1 MENGAANKRR
11 RGELEPQATP
21 AGLDLISSLPDD
33 MLRVIISLL
42 PIKYG
47 ARTTVLSRRWRPLWN
62 SNPLDLI
69 DTHELCHG
77 YRKSLDAFSK
87 ILGSHLGPT
96 KGLRMGKFRSNGK
109 DRAKLDD
116 WFRSPAL
123 DQLEELTFDDGHM
136 RSLPTSA
143 LRPAPTLRVAKFRNC
158 HFPPLNDAPAL
169 ILPRLKHLELVAVC
183 LSKGDMERLL
193 RGCTALEYLR
203 LQAINGLSTF
213 HITSMTLRTIY
224 VCCWCGRKTSQDV
237 YHGMVIQDTPAL
249 ERLLVVDQEGPTR
262 INVISAPKLT
272 VVGYSSDKYSELVIG
287 STPVQVQQPP
297 STSPST
303 N

>member
-1 MENGAANKRR
+1 
-11 RGELEPQATP
+11 
-21 AGLDLISSLPDD
+21 
-33 MLRVIISLL
+33 
-42 PIKYG
+42 
-47 ARTTVLSRRWRPLWN
+47 
-62 SNPLDLI
+62 
-69 DTHELCHG
+69 
-77 YRKSLDAFSK
+77 
-87 ILGSHLGPT
+87 
-96 KGLRMGKFRSNGK
+96 
-109 DRAKLDD
+109 
-116 WFRSPAL
+116 
-123 DQLEELTFDDGHM
+123 M

-143 LRPAPTLRVAKFRNC
+143 LRLAPTLRVAKFRNC

-169 ILPRLKHLELVAVC
+169 ILPRLKHLELVAIC

-224 VCCWCGRKTSQDV
+224 VCCWCGRKTSQKVD
-237 YHGMVIQDTPAL
+237 HGMVIQDTPAL

>member
-11 RGELEPQATP
+11 WCELEPQATP
-21 AGLDLISSLPDD
+21 AGLDFISSLPDD

-47 ARTTVLSRRWRPLWN
+47 AWTTLLSRRWRPLWN
-62 SNPLDLI
+62 SSPLDLI

-143 LRPAPTLRVAKFRNC
+143 LRLAPTLRVAKFRNC
-158 HFPPLNDAPAL
+158 HFLPLNDA
-169 ILPRLKHLELVAVC
+169 
-183 LSKGDMERLL
+183 
-193 RGCTALEYLR
+193 TAYAHH
-203 LQAINGLSTF
+203 Q
-213 HITSMTLRTIY
+213 
-224 VCCWCGRKTSQDV
+224 K
-237 YHGMVIQDTPAL
+237 
-249 ERLLVVDQEGPTR
+249 
-262 INVISAPKLT
+262 
-272 VVGYSSDKYSELVIG
+272 
-287 STPVQVQQPP
+287 
-297 STSPST
+297 
-303 N
+303 